1 MFETGFRRVVWILAG
16 VGIAVRLLLPW
27 LPLAFLIEYVVS
39 DDAFYYFTIARN
51 AMQGLGATFDGA
63 TPTNGF
69 HPLWL
74 VCLLPIYGTVGDNAE
89 LALRL
94 SLTLGALFGGG
105 GILLLGVA
113 VAGWTQDW
121 TAGSLASAL
130 FALNPHA
137 IIEGVN
143 GLETSLALL
152 MLSTVLV
159 VLTYWQINEIHC
171 PFRRLA
177 SHRSVLLGV
186 TSGALVW
193 ARSDMVLV
201 LMGLYAYLLLS
212 RRATVWSLAGAGSVA
227 GVMVALWLAWSWMTV
242 GTPVQSS
249 AVAIPWITRARM
261 VDTIASGHMTQG
273 QVAGRMWQHFAQ
285 TTLYHM
291 VNYSGVGLLAGLV
304 GLIDGMVSRVQRT
317 GVLGRRLVTVLST
330 IPGWLW
336 WGAAGTL
343 GMLLLSEFWRFSLRE
358 WYIAPLSLWAAV
370 GGAGLLARWA
380 SVRRKQRLLVIMCV
394 VLGFVIGGQIWR
406 DLNRKGR
413 YWFQWDQLIAAD
425 WIAARTSE
433 DDVVGS
439 WTAGIYGYFAR
450 RSVVNLDGV
459 VNWDAIHAYQA
470 RSLYS
475 YMRDRHIRWLVDF
488 DEFVSDFTGFYGAD
502 PASFLTPVQ
511 VFEDARAP
519 FGRLVVYEVEP

>member
-1 MFETGFRRVVWILAG
+1 MFEARFRRVLWTLAG

-27 LPLAFLIEYVVS
+27 LPLAFLIEHAVS

-51 AMQGLGATFDGA
+51 VVQGLGVTFDGA

-74 VCLLPIYGTVGDNAE
+74 ICLLPIYGTVEDNAE

-94 SLTLGALFGGG
+94 SLTLGALFSAG
-105 GILLLGVA
+105 GILLLGAA
-113 VAGWTQDW
+113 VAGWMRDRTV
-121 TAGSLASAL
+121 GSLASAL
-130 FALNPHA
+130 FALNPCA

-159 VLTYWQINEIHC
+159 VLTYWQIPETGR
-171 PFRRLA
+171 PFKRLA
-177 SHRSVLLGV
+177 SHRSMLLGV
-186 TSGALVW
+186 ASGALVW

-212 RRATVWSLAGAGSVA
+212 RRAGIWSLAGAGSVV
-227 GVMVALWLAWSWMTV
+227 GVMVALWLAWSWMVV

-249 AVAIPWITRARM
+249 AVAIPWLTRARM
-261 VDTIASGHMTQG
+261 VDVIASGHMTQV
-273 QVAGRMWQHFAQ
+273 QVAGHIWQHFAQ
-285 TTLYHM
+285 TTLYQM
-291 VNYSGVGLLAGLV
+291 VSYSGVGLLAGLV
-304 GLIDGMVSRVQRT
+304 GLVDATVSRVQRSR
-317 GVLGRRLVTVLST
+317 VLRRRLVTALST

-336 WGAAGTL
+336 WGGAGTL
-343 GMLLLSEFWRFSLRE
+343 VMLLLSEFWRFSLRE

-380 SVRRKQRLLVIMCV
+380 PVRHKQRLLVIVCV
-394 VLGFVIGGQIWR
+394 VLGSVIVGQVYR
-406 DLNRKGR
+406 DLKRQGR
-413 YWFQWDQLIAAD
+413 YWFQSDQLAAAD

-450 RSVVNLDGV
+450 RRVVNLDGV

-470 RSLYS
+470 RSLYA

-488 DEFVSDFTGFYGAD
+488 DEFVGDFTGFYGAD
-502 PASFLTPVQ
+502 PASFLKPVQ

>member
-1 MFETGFRRVVWILAG
+1 MFEARLRRVLWTFTGA
-16 VGIAVRLLLPW
+16 GIAVRLLLPW
-27 LPLAFLIEYVVS
+27 LPLTFLIEHAVS

-51 AMQGLGATFDGA
+51 VVQGLGITFDGA

-74 VCLLPIYGTVGDNAE
+74 ICLLPIYGIVGDNAE

-94 SLTLGALFGGG
+94 SLTLGALFSGG

-113 VAGWTQDW
+113 VAGWMQDW

-130 FALNPHA
+130 FALNPRA

-159 VLTYWQINEIHC
+159 VLTHWQIKEASS
-171 PFRRLA
+171 PFKGLA
-177 SHRSVLLGV
+177 SRGSILLGV
-186 TSGALVW
+186 ASGALVW

-212 RRATVWSLAGAGSVA
+212 RRAIIWSLAGAGSVT

-249 AVAIPWITRARM
+249 AVAIPWVTRARM
-261 VDTIASGHMTQG
+261 VDMITSGRMTQV
-273 QVAGRMWQHFAQ
+273 QVAGRIWRHFVQ
-285 TTLYHM
+285 TTLYQI

-304 GLIDGMVSRVQRT
+304 GLIDAIASPVRRT
-317 GVLGRRLVTVLST
+317 RVLGRRLATALST
-330 IPGWLW
+330 MPGWLW
-336 WGAAGTL
+336 WGGAGTL

-370 GGAGLLARWA
+370 GGAVLLARWA
-380 SVRRKQRLLVIMCV
+380 SVHHKQRLLVILCV
-394 VLGFVIGGQIWR
+394 VLGFVIVGQVWR
-406 DLNRKGR
+406 DLSQKGR
-413 YWFQWDQLIAAD
+413 YWFQSDQLAAAD
-425 WIAARTSE
+425 WIAVRASE

-450 RSVVNLDGV
+450 RRVVNLDGV

-470 RSLYS
+470 RGLYD

-488 DEFVSDFTGFYGAD
+488 DEFVGDFMGFYGAD
-502 PASFLTPVQ
+502 PASFLTPVR

-519 FGRLVVYEVEP
+519 FGRLVVYKVEP